1 MRLSRGDVATVLSL
15 AMLLHC
21 LTTYPVSRKTV
32 QDIFPEAPDLWK
44 NWPATLGV
52 RFQLL
57 ERMGFNAM
65 SFHTYY
71 AKDVTE
77 AVKFICL
84 DDIFHLPS
92 YQLSMVGAFPAMK
105 WDYVN
110 SLEKNP
116 SFEEFRRRDKVQG
129 DRPWDMDADTSMM
142 EFGVKMLVHDE
153 EDLCEEEEN
162 YDDVPEPE
170 RYYFLRTGGR
180 TKAEAKANWE
190 SCARVLRGLKD
201 KLDHC

>member
-1 MRLSRGDVATVLSL
+1 
-15 AMLLHC
+15 
-21 LTTYPVSRKTV
+21 
-32 QDIFPEAPDLWK
+32 
-44 NWPATLGV
+44 
-52 RFQLL
+52 
-57 ERMGFNAM
+57 M

-129 DRPWDMDADTSMM
+129 DRPWDMHADTSMM

-153 EDLCEEEEN
+153 DDLCEEEEN

-170 RYYFLRTGGR
+170 KYYFLRTGGR